1 VNNQMIILGSNYQQA
16 VEEFYRQKRGSNP
29 DLREAL
35 AYLDEEASEFYATVE
50 DDIFRVISIEDVDR
64 KHFAKE
70 AADLMFTLYGV
81 AITVGVDLDEA
92 FRLVAESNMT
102 KQKTPEGKVI
112 KGPDYIEPN
121 MESAL
126 L

>member
-1 VNNQMIILGSNYQQA
+1 
-16 VEEFYRQKRGSNP
+16 
-29 DLREAL
+29 
-35 AYLDEEASEFYATVE
+35 
-50 DDIFRVISIEDVDR
+50 
-64 KHFAKE
+64 
-70 AADLMFTLYGV
+70 MFTLYGV